1 MSKKHLLLYILLTC
15 MVLPTLG
22 GDLKNRYPRS
32 VLEKHLIKPGTFEP
46 VPRASDPYWQKNV
59 PKAMRD
65 SYIRVG
71 ETYLGKPWQAMR
83 LDLFKEFKA
92 NGNRINY
99 ENVCFEKRR
108 QLSCL
113 AMAEIIEGKGR
124 FMNDIVKG
132 LQSMLEETWWGIP
145 AHYSTDHP
153 VRNDQTVDLFNAE
166 TANLMVWIRY
176 MLRDQLNKK
185 APKLC
190 DQIRDEVKR
199 RVLQPVLKENY
210 WWKRAGNNWN
220 PWICSNWL
228 NCVMFCE
235 TDRKL
240 QLDAVEQIIG
250 CLDTF
255 MDSYPAD
262 GGCDEGPGYWNRAA
276 ASLYDALYILRVS
289 TGGFIDLSNDQK
301 LKNMGSFI
309 YKTYIGG
316 GQSVNFA
323 DNHGNNTANQA
334 DVIYT
339 FGMYI
344 NDATMRGFARS
355 LWKGDNKAGDEFR
368 KRGNF
373 TTLGR
378 EMIFLSMVDRFERE
392 KVIEPNNPDN
402 WLPNLQIMT
411 ARDQHLFLA
420 MKGGHNDESH
430 NHNDVGSFIV
440 YGDNR
445 PVLIDPS
452 VGSYT
457 AATFGNNRYAIWTMQ
472 SGYHNLP
479 QINGVDQHEGKDY
492 KARNVIYKPGVLT
505 MDIAGAY
512 PADAAVKSWVRQ
524 TQLVRGQYIE
534 IKEDYEL
541 KKYVRPTKIMLLT
554 TTRPKIKGGKIT
566 LGNYEI
572 QFNKKDMNASF
583 ENISDK
589 LDRSLQNLWGKEMY
603 RIVLT
608 IKGKRTKGTITY
620 KIVRR

>member
-1 MSKKHLLLYILLTC
+1 MKKKHLLLYVLMTC
-15 MVLPTLG
+15 MVLPMLG

-32 VLEKHLIKPGTFEP
+32 VLEKHLIKPGSFEP
-46 VPRASDPYWQKNV
+46 VPRAGDSYWQKNV

-71 ETYLGKPWQAMR
+71 ESYSGKPWKEMPLA
-83 LDLFKEFKA
+83 LFKEFKT
-92 NGNRINY
+92 NGNRTNY
-99 ENVCFEKRR
+99 ETVCFEKRR
-108 QLSCL
+108 QLGCL

-124 FMNDIVKG
+124 FMNDIIKG
-132 LQSMLEETWWGIP
+132 LQSMLEEVWWGIP
-145 AHYSTDHP
+145 AHYNTDHP

-166 TANLMVWIRY
+166 TASLMVWISY
-176 MLRDQLNKK
+176 MLRDQINKK

-190 DQIRDEVKR
+190 GQIRDEVKR
-199 RVLQPVLKENY
+199 RVLQPALKNDY

-228 NCVMFCE
+228 ACVLFCE

-240 QLDAVEQIIG
+240 QIDAVEQIIG
-250 CLDTF
+250 CLDIF

-276 ASLYDALYILRVS
+276 ASLYDALYMLRTS
-289 TGGFIDLSNDQK
+289 TGGVIDLSNNQK

-316 GQSVNFA
+316 GKSVNFA
-323 DNHGNNTANQA
+323 DNHGNNTANQV

-339 FGMYI
+339 FGVYL
-344 NDATMRGFARS
+344 NDATMRSFARS
-355 LWKGDNKAGDEFR
+355 LWKGDNKAGEEYR

-378 EMIFLSMVDRFERE
+378 ELFFLSMIDRFERE
-392 KVIEPNNPDN
+392 KAQEPNNPDN
-402 WLPNLQIMT
+402 WLPDLQVMT

-440 YGDNR
+440 YYDNQ
-445 PVLIDPS
+445 PLLIDPS

-457 AATFGNNRYAIWTMQ
+457 ASTFGNNRYAIWTMQ

-479 QINGVDQHEGKDY
+479 QINGIDQHEGKDY
-492 KARNVIYKPGVLT
+492 RAKDVSYQPGCLS
-505 MDIAGAY
+505 MDIVGAY
-512 PADAAVKSWVRQ
+512 PSEAAVKHWVRQ
-524 TQLVRGQYIE
+524 VRLVRGKYVE
-534 IKEDYEL
+534 VLEDYEL
-541 KKYVRPTKIMLLT
+541 KKYKRPTKIMLMT
-554 TTRPKIKGGKIT
+554 TTRPKISSGKIV
-566 LGNYEI
+566 LGNHEI
-572 QFNKKDMNASF
+572 QFNKKELSATF

-589 LDRSLQNLWGKEMY
+589 LDRSLQSLWGKEMY

-608 IKGKRTKGTITY
+608 IKSKRLKGTVSY
-620 KIVRR
+620 KVVKR